1 MSGVVHY
8 PSMDTPDHRGQG
20 DATFGYRSLGNGR
33 NGNGRMSP
41 NSPLK
46 LFGQAKKC
54 INDIFKDIG
63 DYICEADA
71 FIEDI
76 LTAGYLSDIDCSK
89 KVRDHREKVMG
100 ITEVLTRDHMKVVF
114 FGRTS
119 NGKSTTIN
127 AMLRDKILPTGIGH
141 TTNCFIQV
149 EGSESSDGY
158 VLTED
163 QPDQPKSVQT
173 IKQLAHALSTVKLKE
188 NSLIRILWPKEKC
201 RLLREDVVL
210 VDSPGID
217 VTPNLDLWIDK
228 FCLDADVFVL
238 VSNAESTLMQ
248 TEKNFFHKVSARL
261 SKPNIFILQNRWD
274 ISVFEEDV
282 EEVRKQHLDRNLEF
296 LCNELNVVDKKE
308 GNEHVFFVSA
318 REALASRLN
327 QDKGTPTPT
336 GMLQEG
342 FQTRLFD
349 FANFERRFEEC
360 ISKSAVKTK
369 FEQHTHRGQTI
380 TSDLRTI
387 MDETYSRS
395 LLQNEETLK
404 LRREKAEEL
413 GYLEQQLLQLTN
425 DIKDKIK
432 AMTEDVER
440 KVSSALNDEIRR
452 LAIVVDEF
460 DRPFHPDSVLL
471 NNYKKDL
478 HEFVEEGLGRNI
490 QARCTATL
498 LKALDSTQTEM
509 TERVTELLP
518 EGAEQQIQS
527 VLPKRDFEMVYRLD
541 CRNLCADFQEDIS
554 FRFSLGITNLMR
566 KVFGHRGPGLFGRG
580 YQNLQSPMT
589 PQIPSNEFPPP
600 QDNEMMMTMLTTF
613 ATLTSRSTVGVLII
627 SGLVARLAGWK
638 VIVIGGGMYGFL
650 YLYERLT
657 WTTKAKERAFKQQY
671 VDYAGSKLRLI
682 VDLTSSN
689 CSHQVQQEL
698 SSTFARLCN
707 QADIS
712 KSQLEEEV
720 KHLDKAISQL
730 TVVSSK
736 AKTFRNKADWLHK
749 ALNTFSEQYLKP
761 VIF

>member
-1 MSGVVHY
+1 ME
-8 PSMDTPDHRGQG
+8 TPDHRGQG

-54 INDIFKDIG
+54 INDLFKDIG

-76 LTAGYLSDIDCSK
+76 LTSGYLPDVDCSK
-89 KVRDHREKVMG
+89 KVRDYREKVMG

-149 EGSESSDGY
+149 EGSDSSDGY
-158 VLTED
+158 ILTED
-163 QPDQPKSVQT
+163 QPDQPQSVQS

-228 FCLDADVFVL
+228 FCVDADVFVL

-248 TEKNFFHKVSARL
+248 TEKNFFHKVSERL
-261 SKPNIFILQNRWD
+261 SKPNLFILQNRWD

-282 EEVRKQHLDRNLEF
+282 DDVKKQHLDRNLEF
-296 LCNELNVVDKKE
+296 LCNELKVTDKKE
-308 GNEHVFFVSA
+308 GNERVFFVSA
-318 REALASRLN
+318 REALVSRLN

-369 FEQHTHRGQTI
+369 FEQHTQRGQSI

-387 MDETYSRS
+387 MDDTYSKS
-395 LLQNEETLK
+395 LLQNEETMKMRRDKATELEK
-404 LRREKAEEL
+404 LET
-413 GYLEQQLLQLTN
+413 QLLQLTN
-425 DIKDKIK
+425 DIKEKIRT
-432 AMTEDVER
+432 MTEDVER

-460 DRPFHPDSVLL
+460 DRPFHPDQVLL
-471 NNYKKDL
+471 NNYKKEL
-478 HEFVEEGLGRNI
+478 HEFVENGLGHNL
-490 QARCTATL
+490 QGRCTATL
-498 LKALDSTQTEM
+498 MKAVNSTQTEM
-509 TERVTELLP
+509 TERLLEILP
-518 EGAEQQIQS
+518 EEAQKQIHA

-541 CRNLCADFQEDIS
+541 CRNLCSDFQEDIS

-566 KVFGHRGPGLFGRG
+566 RFLGGRATGFFGPK
-580 YQNLQSPMT
+580 YPSLQSPMT
-589 PQIPSNEFPPP
+589 PQIPSNEFPPVQ
-600 QDNEMMMTMLTTF
+600 QDNEMMMTMLTTV

-627 SGLVARLAGWK
+627 SGLIARLAGWK

-712 KSQLEEEV
+712 KSQLEEEIER
-720 KHLDKAISQL
+720 LDKAIAQL

-749 ALNTFSEQYLKP
+749 ALNSFTEQFLKP
-761 VIF
+761 VLL

>member
-1 MSGVVHY
+1 MSGVVHF
-8 PSMDTPDHRGQG
+8 PSMDQPDHRGQG
-20 DATFGYRSLGNGR
+20 DATFGYRSLGHGR

-54 INDIFKDIG
+54 INDLFKDIG

-71 FIEDI
+71 FVEDI
-76 LTAGYLSDIDCSK
+76 LTSGYLSDIDFSK
-89 KVRDHREKVMG
+89 KVRDYREKVMG

-149 EGSESSDGY
+149 EGSDSTDGY

-163 QPDQPKSVQT
+163 QPDEPKSVQT

-228 FCLDADVFVL
+228 FCVDADVFVL

-248 TEKNFFHKVSARL
+248 TEKNFFHKVSERL

-274 ISVFEEDV
+274 TSAFEEDI
-282 EEVRKQHLDRNLEF
+282 EEVKKQHLDRNLEF
-296 LCNELNVVDKKE
+296 LCNELNVADKKE
-308 GNEHVFFVSA
+308 GNERVFFVSA
-318 REALASRLN
+318 REALISRLS

-342 FQTRLFD
+342 FQNRLFD

-360 ISKSAVKTK
+360 ISKTAVRTK
-369 FEQHTHRGQTI
+369 FEQHTQRGLTI
-380 TSDLRTI
+380 MTDVRTI
-387 MDETYSRS
+387 MDNTYSRS
-395 LLQNEETLK
+395 LLQNEETLS
-404 LRREKAEEL
+404 LRRQKADEL
-413 GYLEQQLLQLTN
+413 DKMELQLLQLTN

-432 AMTEDVER
+432 SMTEDVER

-460 DRPFHPDSVLL
+460 DRPFHPDLVLL
-471 NNYKKDL
+471 NNYKKEL

-490 QARCTATL
+490 QARCTSTL
-498 LKALDSTQTEM
+498 LKALASTQTEM
-509 TERVTELLP
+509 TERILSLLP
-518 EGAEQQIQS
+518 ADAEAQINTL
-527 VLPKRDFEMVYRLD
+527 LPKHDFEMVYRLD

-566 KVFGHRGPGLFGRG
+566 KLFGHRGTGIFGPK
-580 YQNLQSPMT
+580 YPSLQSPMT
-589 PQIPSNEFPPP
+589 PQVPSNEFPPP
-600 QDNEMMMTMLTTF
+600 QQDEMMMTMLTTF
-613 ATLTSRSTVGVLII
+613 ATLTSRSTVGVLLI
-627 SGLVARLAGWK
+627 SGLIAKLAGWK
-638 VIVIGGGMYGFL
+638 VIVIGGGMYGCL

-712 KSQLEEEV
+712 KSQLEDEI
-720 KHLDKAISQL
+720 KQLDKAISQL

-736 AKTFRNKADWLHK
+736 AKTYRNKADYLHK
-749 ALNTFSEQYLKP
+749 GLISFTEQFLKS
-761 VIF
+761 VL